1 VTFSVTR
8 VGSTVAGACLK
19 VVLYTRKVG

>member
-1 VTFSVTR
+1 VTFLITR

-19 VVLYTRKVG
+19 VVLYTRKV

>member
-19 VVLYTRKVG
+19 VVLYTRKIG

>member
-1 VTFSVTR
+1 VTFLITR

-19 VVLYTRKVG
+19 VVLYTQKV